1 MRGARLPWGLARHL
15 TVSEPSTIL
24 EFPVILFLSFQLPAQ
39 GSIPPKGFFPEALGQ
54 TPEHHPLLVEELIP
68 RI

>member
-1 MRGARLPWGLARHL
+1 MLPWGLARHL
-15 TVSEPSTIL
+15 TASEPSEIL

-39 GSIPPKGFFPEALGQ
+39 GSMPPKGLLPEAVGQ
-54 TPEHHPLLVEELIP
+54 TPEHHPPLVKELIP